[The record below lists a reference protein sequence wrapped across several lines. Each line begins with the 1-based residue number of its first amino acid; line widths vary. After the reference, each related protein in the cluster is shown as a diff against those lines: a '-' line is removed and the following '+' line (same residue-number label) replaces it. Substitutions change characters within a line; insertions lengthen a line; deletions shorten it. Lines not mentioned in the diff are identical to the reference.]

1 MKRNQFL
8 KILASYGVEFFKHGA
23 NHDIYI
29 QRKTGKK
36 VAVPRHGEIENEFLR
51 IILKE
56 IQPPAHSPA
65 G

>member
-1 MKRNQFL
+1 VKRNQFL
-8 KILASYGVEFFKHGA
+8 KILASLGVELLKHGA

-29 QRKTGKK
+29 QRASGKK

-56 IQPPAHSPA
+56 IQPQD
-65 G
+65 

>member
-36 VAVPRHGEIENEFLR
+36 VAVPRHGEIGLFAVDAFSR
-51 IILKE
+51 MW
-56 IQPPAHSPA
+56 
-65 G
+65 